1 MSMWEIEGLVEG
13 SVLAYSRSGRSVEE
27 RRSRY
32 WNLFEYQARYDTKFT
47 HFRTMGELLA
57 VGYVYRFEVAEHP
70 DYADHREYFDA
81 IGTFTFVDLPG
92 SNGGNG
98 GYIRPPWLYCDAG
111 SPLWQ
116 RFVATGRLAGPDA
129 VPPEPLPPEQ
139 IALEVA
145 SLGEGAGDYELVAT
159 WYRLLAWE
167 MALRQPL
174 PELRASPTLQALR
187 DLVRRTDA
195 LSVQLHGSILANPP
209 DDDLAAEP
217 ALAWWFDLSHETHGH
232 DDQASCASTSTA
244 ARAAPA
250 TDS

>member
-1 MSMWEIEGLVEG
+1 MSMWEISALVEE
-13 SVLAYSRSGRSVEE
+13 SVRAYSRSGRSVEE

-32 WNLFEYQARYDTKFT
+32 WNLFEYEARYDTSFT

-81 IGTFTFVDLPG
+81 IDAFTFVEPPG
-92 SNGGNG
+92 SNGSDG

-116 RFVATGRLAGPDA
+116 RFVATGRLTGPDA
-129 VPPEPLPPEQ
+129 VPPEPLPTEQ

-145 SLGEGAGDYELVAT
+145 SLGEGVGDHELVAT
-159 WYRLLAWE
+159 WYRSLAWE
-167 MALRQPL
+167 MLFKQPL
-174 PELRASPTLQALR
+174 PELRANPTLQALR

-195 LSVQLHGSILANPP
+195 LSVQLHGAILANPS
-209 DDDLAAEP
+209 DDDLAEEP
-217 ALAWWFDLSHETHGH
+217 TLAWWFDLIQETHGH
-232 DDQASCASTSTA
+232 GDQVQHAKGQ
-244 ARAAPA
+244 
-250 TDS
+250 D